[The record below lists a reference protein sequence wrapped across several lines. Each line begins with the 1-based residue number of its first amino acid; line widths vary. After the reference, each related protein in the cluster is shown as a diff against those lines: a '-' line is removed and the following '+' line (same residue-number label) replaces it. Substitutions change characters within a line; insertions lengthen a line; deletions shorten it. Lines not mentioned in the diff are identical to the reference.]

1 MSITKTILVS
11 FFIVCC
17 SVAAK
22 AQPGSATK
30 DSTLL
35 KLNFITFE
43 GEKIVTKVH
52 FENTATHKIIN
63 FKTDQNGVASCT
75 LRIGENF
82 AITIDNSADS
92 YEYTIPDADGEALNF
107 TFKYHLQE
115 KIIPTGVIKVF
126 NKKELKAISIRSNN
140 NSTQVLTIT
149 NDTVHF
155 PVNENVQYL
164 VQASGVS
171 IKNNTIKI
179 KNTADAVLNYILY
192 FSDDTHAELI
202 AIDSSKSVIN
212 VVYKNLYNKP
222 VEGDTILVKGKKMAE
237 QKIRTSANGT
247 AIVIL
252 PADDHYTVSL
262 KYFPNVY
269 DINIEKENNLILAND
284 LILNYPGVKEFEKQ
298 KKEEADF
305 IAYRDSIYKA
315 TEKTKELKLE
325 SLLPKIASEIEFV
338 TKKLKDDPGYFERER
353 NVVCAVLKRNKWP
366 SRMIVTDVTGSM
378 YPYMQ
383 QIALWHTLEMMDKSP
398 SDYVFFND
406 GDNKPDRLK
415 VIGKTGGIYSC
426 LKNMPDS
433 VIKTMYTAM
442 GKGSGGDAP
451 ENDIEALLKSI
462 ELKSPDATVIL
473 IADNLS
479 PVKDMALLYD
489 VKVPVRVVLCGT
501 GMGWVNTD
509 YIELAYRTGGS
520 IHTIEQDIFNL
531 TDLHD
536 NDTITIAGTTYKL
549 SGGRFF
555 PLSTRL

>member
-11 FFIVCC
+11 FLIICC
-17 SVAAK
+17 SVITN
-22 AQPGSATK
+22 AQTGSAGK
-30 DSTLL
+30 DSALL
-35 KLNFITFE
+35 KLNFTTFE
-43 GEKIVTKVH
+43 GEKIITKVH

-63 FKTDQNGVASCT
+63 FKTDQNGVAACL

-82 AITIDNSADS
+82 AITIDNSEDS

-115 KIIPTGVIKVF
+115 KIIPSGVIRLF
-126 NKKELKAISIRSNN
+126 NKKDLKDISIKTNN
-140 NSTQVLTIT
+140 NSTQVLRIT

-155 PVNENVQYL
+155 SVNGNEQYL
-164 VQASGVS
+164 VQSSGVT

-179 KNTADAVLNYILY
+179 RNAEDAVLNYILY

-202 AIDSSKSVIN
+202 AIDSFKSVIN
-212 VVYKNLYNKP
+212 VVYKNLYDKP
-222 VEGDTILVKGKKMAE
+222 VVGDTIVVKGKKMAE
-237 QKIRTSANGT
+237 HKIRTSANGS

-252 PADDHYTVSL
+252 PADDQYTISL

-269 DINIEKENNLILAND
+269 DINIEKENHLILAND
-284 LILNYPGVKEFEKQ
+284 LILNYPSVKEFEKQ
-298 KKEEADF
+298 KKEEAAF
-305 IAYRDSIYKA
+305 IARRDSIYKA
-315 TEKTKELKLE
+315 VEKIKELKLE
-325 SLLPKIASEIEFV
+325 SLIPKV
-338 TKKLKDDPGYFERER
+338 TYDVELAAKELKKDPKFFEKEQ
-353 NVVCAVLKRNKWP
+353 NVVCAVLNRNKWP

-383 QIALWHTLEMMDKSP
+383 QIALWHTLEMMDKSS

-406 GDNKPDRLK
+406 GDNKPDNLK

-426 LKNMPDS
+426 LKNLPDS

-442 GKGSGGDAP
+442 EKGSGGDAP

-536 NDTITIAGTTYKL
+536 NDTIKIAGTIYKF